1 MLVFAHEDPAEPFFR
16 PSLCRYLRGYGL
28 QSAGRIAGRDEEAE
42 PNSLMHSLLPS
53 GDRSDC
59 RRLEDQNRELLR
71 PLARAAAGELIRS
84 FRLAESLRG
93 VDTSGPIVL
102 CGAAAAVSQ
111 LPELLSE
118 LLDRPV
124 RRWRWGG
131 RSRPLSHD
139 RAPEDCLF
147 AIPLSLACGETLR

>member
-1 MLVFAHEDPAEPFFR
+1 MLVFANEDSAGPFLR

-28 QSAGRIAGRDEEAE
+28 ESADRIAGREEE
-42 PNSLMHSLLPS
+42 THQSPILHPLLPK
-53 GDRSDC
+53 GNPPERRRAEDR
-59 RRLEDQNRELLR
+59 NRELLR
-71 PLARAAAGELIRS
+71 PLARAAAGELVRS
-84 FRLAESLRG
+84 FRLAETLRG

-118 LLDRPV
+118 SLDRPV

-131 RSRPLSHD
+131 RSRPTGHD
-139 RAPEDCLF
+139 RAPDDCLF
-147 AIPLSLACGETLR
+147 AIPLALACGETIR